1 MAARQRQGGQP
12 APDHQGADQIS
23 QGGSQ
28 IHHLEAVADGERE
41 GGRRPYHPGQ
51 GELGPQH
58 RAEHVRPLVTAVGVF
73 ARQGKQL
80 GAGGGGQARQHHPQA
95 HQQPVL
101 PVPGKQQGEHYAGDT
116 AAQDQLLAIPPVV
129 GAMAEPLADED
140 ADHRVDGIEEPHQEG
155 AHLHLFGQK
164 QAQGGHLECHRH
176 PGHEGHGEERER
188 DGIRPLAGS
197 TQQTHRD
204 TIDMEEKKGARS
216 RRMYSMTAIILCDYQ
231 QPPQGLRGHVQV
243 RTLVN
248 PLASTRISHV

>member
-1 MAARQRQGGQP
+1 MTQARENW
-12 APDHQGADQIS
+12 A
-23 QGGSQ
+23 
-28 IHHLEAVADGERE
+28 
-41 GGRRPYHPGQ
+41 
-51 GELGPQH
+51 PQH
-58 RAEHVRPLVTAVGVF
+58 RAEHVRPLVAAVGVF
-73 ARQGKQL
+73 PRQGKQL

-101 PVPGKQQGEHYAGDT
+101 PVPGKQQGEHYAGEA

-140 ADHRVDGIEEPHQEG
+140 ADHRVDGVEEPHQEG

-197 TQQTHRD
+197 TQQTHGD
-204 TIDMEEKKGARS
+204 TIDMDEKRKPEAGGCTA
-216 RRMYSMTAIILCDYQ
+216 MTAIILCDYQ